1 VTEREKEREVWSQNL
16 SLTLLPLTALP
27 RANGMYYG
35 GEPAAWTTAP
45 AIPDGARFE
54 HSVTGREGGGAGERE

>member
-1 VTEREKEREVWSQNL
+1 
-16 SLTLLPLTALP
+16 
-27 RANGMYYG
+27 MYYG

-54 HSVTGREGGGAGERE
+54 HSAAGKAAAGRAGGGAGMREAREEMRGG